1 MSSPGT
7 IRAAAVQMEPK
18 LGNVEENL
26 DRILAGLEQA
36 AADGAK
42 LIVFPECALSGYGFG
57 SREEG
62 LAHAVASDGREVV
75 KVAELARRTQC
86 GCIFGLLERAGSRLF
101 NACVLIGPDGV
112 KGIYRKVHLPFL
124 GVDMFVDPGDLAF
137 AVHELEGLRIGMHIC
152 YQGLRITIVNPG

>member
-42 LIVFPECALSGYGFG
+42 LVVFPECALSGYGFG

-86 GCIFGLLERAGSRLF
+86 GCIFGLLERGVTALQRLCPDRPRWSQA
-101 NACVLIGPDGV
+101 NLSQGP
-112 KGIYRKVHLPFL
+112 P
-124 GVDMFVDPGDLAF
+124 
-137 AVHELEGLRIGMHIC
+137 AVSGRRHVR
-152 YQGLRITIVNPG
+152 RPR

>member
-7 IRAAAVQMEPK
+7 IRVAAVQMEPK
-18 LGNVEENL
+18 LGKVEENL

-62 LAHAVASDGREVV
+62 LAHAVASDGHEVV
-75 KVAELARRTQC
+75 KVAKLARRMRC
-86 GCIFGLLERAGSRLF
+86 GCVFGLLEARGHGSSTP
-101 NACVLIGPDGV
+101 VS
-112 KGIYRKVHLPFL
+112 
-124 GVDMFVDPGDLAF
+124 
-137 AVHELEGLRIGMHIC
+137 
-152 YQGLRITIVNPG
+152 

>member
-7 IRAAAVQMEPK
+7 IRVAAVQMEPK

-42 LIVFPECALSGYGFG
+42 LVVFPECALSGYGFG
-57 SREEG
+57 GREEG

-75 KVAELARRTQC
+75 KVAELARRRTP
-86 GCIFGLLERAGSRLF
+86 GSNR
-101 NACVLIGPDGV
+101 VE
-112 KGIYRKVHLPFL
+112 
-124 GVDMFVDPGDLAF
+124 PG
-137 AVHELEGLRIGMHIC
+137 
-152 YQGLRITIVNPG
+152 